1 MVMETLDFIPARRAL
16 DLVAPA
22 TGARLQA
29 LSGRFSLDEDVQVGR
44 INPDFAGGV
53 DFCSRYGIE
62 ESKGAN
68 CVVVEGRRG
77 ERKTYAACLVPVC
90 AGRTDF
96 NGIVRKA
103 LDARQVSLAPLPLIL
118 ERTGMEYGSIT
129 VVGLPEDWRIFIDS
143 AVGRQDRVVIG
154 SGLKISK
161 MLVRTDLLKSLPG
174 AEVIEGLA
182 S

>member
-1 MVMETLDFIPARRAL
+1 MLRTLSD
-16 DLVAPA
+16 
-22 TGARLQA
+22 
-29 LSGRFSLDEDVQVGR
+29 RFSLDDDVHVGR
-44 INPDFAGGV
+44 INPDFAGGI
-53 DFCSRYGIE
+53 DFCAHYGIE

-96 NGIVRKA
+96 NGIVRRT

-118 ERTGMEYGSIT
+118 ERTRMEYGSIT
-129 VVGLPEDWRIFIDS
+129 VVGLPEDWRILIDS
-143 AVGRQDRVVIG
+143 AVEKQDRVVIG

-161 MLVRTDLLKSLPG
+161 LLVRSSLLKSLPG

>member
-1 MVMETLDFIPARRAL
+1 MTRESLEFIPASRAL

-22 TGARLQA
+22 TKARLQA
-29 LSGRFSLDEDVQVGR
+29 LSDRFSLDDDVQVGR

-62 ESKGAN
+62 ESRGAN

-103 LDARQVSLAPLPLIL
+103 LDARQVSLAPLPFVL

-129 VVGLPEDWRIFIDS
+129 VIGLPEDWRIFIDP
-143 AVGRQDRVVIG
+143 AVVRQETVVIG

-161 MLVRTDLLKSLPG
+161 LQIRTDILKNLPG
-174 AEVIEGLA
+174 AEVVEGLT